1 MKDYIIEGRAGKTAG
16 WKLLCNVTGNYQ
28 RRVVHRL
35 PCSAGS
41 SPAPPLPPP
50 PPPTAAGAISATLCS
65 AAPEQLW
72 SMSPAGVI
80 STGAGSGKLCLGFD
94 TQMLAFGGNGKAVV
108 ARPCGD
114 QPTAWSLQA
123 TSTHNSSVAVGS
135 AKLIKL
141 QKPEACGGAGGT
153 TCDARH
159 LLRCT
164 VLWALPIWPDSQLTR
179 RLVHRSR
186 YARSFSVHGAGE
198 VSVNGVYL
206 RTNQT
211 TDGFPV
217 FQLDAT
223 HQLCPLH

>member
-1 MKDYIIEGRAGKTAG
+1 MHFCPRPQKETVKDYIIEGRTGKTAG

-164 VLWALPIWPDSQLTR
+164 VLCALPII
-179 RLVHRSR
+179 
-186 YARSFSVHGAGE
+186 
-198 VSVNGVYL
+198 
-206 RTNQT
+206 
-211 TDGFPV
+211 
-217 FQLDAT
+217 
-223 HQLCPLH
+223 